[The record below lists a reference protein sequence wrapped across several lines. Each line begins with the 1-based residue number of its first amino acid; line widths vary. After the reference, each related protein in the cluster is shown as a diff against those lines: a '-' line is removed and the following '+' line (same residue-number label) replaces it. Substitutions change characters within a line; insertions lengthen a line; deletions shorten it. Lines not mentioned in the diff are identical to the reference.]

1 MSKNIAL
8 GITISLVLITLNMSF
23 VTTIRE
29 SDEHLFMENIGIA
42 DAPTPSSRALD
53 WTHWARS
60 PISVDGNV
68 SDWVDNY
75 TPTQIGRQGQDVKLY
90 MANND
95 TYLYVCIDVIS
106 DPDDEG
112 SASDYIQLWIDG
124 DNDDSV
130 VSPIQSMTNESTTD
144 NWIRLCGNRSA
155 RSNFENI
162 YNDAGWLNTGGGIYG
177 DPGVYVSMWYD
188 ASNPYLQNRFVDYL
202 YFVGH
207 NGTPAHMVYEIGIPL
222 DRWNW
227 TGGDEIGAC
236 LLVFEHGDQNAIG
249 IWPQGFAR
257 NDVSS
262 WKDFFLATPNQLPV
276 YSNPIATPS
285 IIVNDN
291 KNTTLLTIEAN
302 DPDGNITSA
311 VIDLST
317 IGGASETEMV
327 DDGTNGDA
335 MENDG
340 IYSCEISIPTII
352 TPDVYN
358 LSFTI
363 TDNHTPNIGM
373 TVGVI
378 TLGVNQANRQPMVQ
392 MNAVDRITLKEDQ
405 LPAYINLSQVFYD
418 LDEGDVL
425 VYFMKNNTTWES
437 QYDTDLA
444 EYRILINDSI
454 RIAPRPDGF
463 GSEFISV
470 KAKDSGGLNSGFP
483 HNIQIIVQA
492 VNDPPEL
499 TSVNGTDI
507 LTDTIF
513 LEAPEDVWSSFI
525 FRAED
530 IDDGSLTYSVNI
542 SDELPDMRKDKEY
555 VFHNDNGTLK
565 IKPLNHHVGSYNL
578 LVSVDDGNGGED
590 AIEVNLSVKN
600 TNDPPN
606 LDRIGDRYVDQDQW
620 LEIDP
625 LANDDDIPYGDLLSF
640 HTNLTNEIQV
650 PLTEKNFLFDNDTG
664 KLRFRP
670 DKNMVNTYHTH
681 IEVVDL
687 AREKHRRDFKITV
700 VDVNDPPENPNFN
713 YSSDRANLT
722 VTFAAEPC
730 FDPDNDTLTYLWDFG
745 DGSSNKLG
753 VELYNVSHKYEKEGN
768 YTVTLQVSDGNDNGT
783 VECSMEVTVES
794 PGNEGSDPWNGG
806 SGDGYYEFSGK
817 IEDKERNGVE
827 NAVIRIHNLDYPET
841 DMVINSDFGGNFNSH
856 LPPGNYRVTVTSTGF
871 QDYEFPLEIGNTDY
885 HSRIPLTRIGENN
898 GDKSDEKKSR
908 DSVDLWLWLI
918 VGSLLTLIIIGMVMV
933 IVFKKRS
940 RREKKTELAEPA
952 LELLHRAAEPNT
964 GLETHHVSP
973 GSSHSPADGT
983 ATPNDR
989 VMAQSYTIASLPP
1002 LAPESPTGSNQE
1014 EVSKSLEDR
1023 KEAESSK
1030 LMVTGSEPIQPKDA
1044 QVDTSVPEHYYRAP
1058 GEKANLA
1065 QTEVRSPETG
1075 MRAGGSGAP
1084 VPPAPPPPPLS
1095 EEDRRKA
1102 IDNILTLI
1110 NKRDEDMKN

>member
-1 MSKNIAL
+1 MFSN
-8 GITISLVLITLNMSF
+8 
-23 VTTIRE
+23 TTVRE
-29 SDEHLFMENIGIA
+29 SDNDLFEDMAHDGNTA
-42 DAPTPSSRALD
+42 TVTSRALG
-53 WTHWARS
+53 WSQWARS
-60 PISVDGNV
+60 PITVDGNA
-68 SDWVDNY
+68 SDWQENY
-75 TPTQIGRQGQDVKLY
+75 TATQIGRQGQDVNLY

-112 SASDYIQLWIDG
+112 SVNDFIQLWIDG
-124 DNDDSV
+124 DNDDRV

-155 RSNFENI
+155 RSNFEGI
-162 YNDAGWLNTGGGIYG
+162 FNDAGWLNTGRGTYG

-207 NGTPAHMVYEIGIPL
+207 NGTPSHMVYEMGIPMA
-222 DRWNW
+222 RWNW

-249 IWPQGFAR
+249 VWPQGFAR

-276 YSNPIATPS
+276 SSNPIATPS
-285 IIVNDN
+285 VIVNDN
-291 KNTTLLTIEAN
+291 ENTTLLTIEAN

-327 DDGTNGDA
+327 DDGTHGDET
-335 MENDG
+335 ENDG
-340 IYSCEISIPTII
+340 KYSCEISIPTII
-352 TPDVYN
+352 TPDIYN

-378 TLGVNQANRQPMVQ
+378 TLTVNQANRRPLVQ
-392 MNAVDRITLKEDQ
+392 VNAVDRITLKEDQ
-405 LPAYINLSQVFYD
+405 LPVYINLSQVFYD

-425 VYFMKNNTTWES
+425 AYFMKNNTTWES

-444 EYRILINDSI
+444 EYRILINESI
-454 RIAPRPDGF
+454 RIEPRPDGF

-470 KAKDSGGLNSGFP
+470 KARDSGGLNSGFP

-492 VNDPPEL
+492 VNDPPEFI
-499 TSVNGTDI
+499 SVNGTDI
-507 LTDTIF
+507 LTETIF
-513 LEAPEDVWSSFI
+513 LEAYEDVWSSFI
-525 FRAED
+525 FHAED

-542 SDELPDMRKDKEY
+542 SDEFPDMRKDKEY
-555 VFHNDNGTLK
+555 VFRKDNGTLE

-578 LVSVDDGNGGED
+578 LVSVNDGNGGED
-590 AIEVNLSVKN
+590 TIVVNLSVKN
-600 TNDPPN
+600 TNDPPY
-606 LDRIGDRYVDQDQW
+606 LDRIGDCYVYQDQW
-620 LEIDP
+620 LEIEP
-625 LANDDDIPYGDLLSF
+625 LASDDDMLIGDVLTF
-640 HTNLTNEIQV
+640 FTNLTKEIPV
-650 PLTEKNFLFDNDTG
+650 PLSDTIFQFDKGTG

-687 AREKHRRDFKITV
+687 AREKYRSDFKITV
-700 VDVNDPPENPNFN
+700 VNVNDPPEDPFFN
-713 YSSDRANLT
+713 YSADGANLT
-722 VTFAAEPC
+722 VTFTAEPC

-745 DGSSNKLG
+745 DDSSNRLG
-753 VELYNVSHKYEKEGN
+753 VDLYNVSHKYKKGGN
-768 YTVTLQVSDGNDNGT
+768 YTVTLKVSDGNDNGT
-783 VECSMEVTVES
+783 VDCSMVITVES
-794 PGNEGSDPWNGG
+794 LGNEGSDPWNGG
-806 SGDGYYEFSGK
+806 SGDGYYKFSGK

-827 NAVIRIHNLDYPET
+827 DAVIRIHNLDFPET
-841 DMVINSDFGGNFNSH
+841 DMVINSDSGGNFNSH
-856 LPPGNYRVTVTSTGF
+856 LPPGNYRVTVTSNGF

-898 GDKSDEKKSR
+898 GDESDVKKSR
-908 DSVDLWLWLI
+908 DSVDLWLWIML
-918 VGSLLTLIIIGMVMV
+918 VFLLTLIIIGIVMV

-952 LELLHRAAEPNT
+952 PGVLHRAAEPNT
-964 GLETHHVSP
+964 GLETSHVSP
-973 GSSHSPADGT
+973 GFSHSSADGT
-983 ATPNDR
+983 ATPDNQ

-1002 LAPESPTGSNQE
+1002 LAPESPIGSNKE
-1014 EVSKSLEDR
+1014 EVSKSLDNGG
-1023 KEAESSK
+1023 EAELSK
-1030 LMVTGSEPIQPKDA
+1030 LMVTGTEAIQPKDA
-1044 QVDTSVPEHYYRAP
+1044 HVDTPEPEHSYQTP
-1058 GEKANLA
+1058 GEISNLA
-1065 QTEVRSPETG
+1065 QAEVRSPEIA
-1075 MRAGGSGAP
+1075 MRGRGSEAP
-1084 VPPAPPPPPLS
+1084 LPPAPPAPPPPPLS
-1095 EEDRRKA
+1095 EADKRKA
-1102 IDNILTLI
+1102 IENVLTLI
-1110 NKRDEDMKN
+1110 KKRDEDMKDYNGTDAGAHGS